1 MLRFNEAEQAF
12 VLFTDDDKTAIAAG
26 LTLSTTIRGPD
37 GKKVYYTSDPYD
49 RDKFAFNPYAV
60 LEFWDQADG
69 QAREKLAGLHRDY
82 ESSWAQETG
91 FVAPHP
97 PGKEPMP
104 FQHAGVEYCLGRRH
118 SLLGDAMGLGKT
130 IQAILL
136 ANAMDARRILIV
148 CPASIRRQWVR
159 EILEW
164 STLRDP
170 SWQTIMK
177 SSDGVRPDANFTVVS
192 YDLLRNPGIHAALR
206 GTKFDLGVFDE
217 AHYMKTLDAARTRAV
232 FDGGVKPNSP
242 DTYSFYE
249 NGLWRNIDRMVG
261 LTGTALPNRPREA
274 YTLARGFHWEAIDY
288 LAYDPFCFRFNPS
301 KQEFYIDPRTG
312 ETLFKNLEERGRLHE
327 LNARLRCNLLVR
339 RLAEDVLDQLP
350 DKRYEMTYIEPD
362 GAIKAVL
369 AREAL
374 IDFDPM
380 DLWNPDFTM
389 DGTPISTLRR
399 EMGEAMV
406 PRCVEYIKMLLDI
419 AEVPKIVLYAHHN
432 SVMDALIEALSK
444 YGVVVHRGGMT
455 PAKKEEAKFEF
466 IHGRPRLF
474 LGQLD
479 TMEGVDGLQSAC
491 SNAVFVEPAWTS
503 GRNEQCV
510 GRLYRHLQ
518 HDNVLARF
526 LLVQGSFNEKVL
538 NTVLDKAHNL
548 YETLDRRLV

>member
-12 VLFTDDDKTAIAAG
+12 VLFTDDDKAAKSAG
-26 LTLSTTIRGPD
+26 LTLSTKIRGPD
-37 GKKVYYTSDPYD
+37 GTKVYYTSDPYD
-49 RDKFAFNPYAV
+49 RDSFAFNPYAV

-69 QAREKLAGLHRDY
+69 SAREKLAGLHTDY
-82 ESSWAQETG
+82 VSSWAQETS

-97 PGKEPMP
+97 PTKEPMP

-136 ANAMDARRILIV
+136 ANALDARRVLIV
-148 CPASIRRQWVR
+148 CPASIRQQWAR
-159 EILEW
+159 EIREW
-164 STLRDP
+164 STLLEPDTQIIMRGSQGVDP
-170 SWQTIMK
+170 T
-177 SSDGVRPDANFTVVS
+177 ANFTVVS

-206 GTKFDLGVFDE
+206 GTRFDLGVFDE

-232 FDGGVKPNSP
+232 FDGGAVN
-242 DTYSFYE
+242 TQFYE

-301 KQEFYIDPRTG
+301 KQEITIDPRTG
-312 ETLFKNLEERGRLHE
+312 EPLFRNLEERGRLHE
-327 LNARLRCNLLVR
+327 LNARLRCNLMVR

-362 GAIKAVL
+362 GAIKEVL

-389 DGTPISTLRR
+389 DGTPVSTLRR

-406 PRCVEYIKMLLDI
+406 PRCVEYVKMLLDI

-432 SVMDALIEALSK
+432 SVMDAVIEALGK
-444 YGVVVHRGGMT
+444 YGVAVHRGGMT
-455 PAKKEEAKFEF
+455 TTQKEEAKASF
-466 IHGRPRLF
+466 IHGLPRLF

-491 SNAVFVEPAWTS
+491 SNAVFFEPAWTS

-526 LLVQGSFNEKVL
+526 LLVSGSFNEKVL
-538 NTVLDKAHNL
+538 NVVLDKAHNL